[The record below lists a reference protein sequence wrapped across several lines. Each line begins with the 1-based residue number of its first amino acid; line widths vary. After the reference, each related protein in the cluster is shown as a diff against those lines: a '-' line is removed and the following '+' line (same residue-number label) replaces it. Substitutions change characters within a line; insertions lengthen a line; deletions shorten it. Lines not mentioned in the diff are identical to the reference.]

1 MFGKQQSTSFLCAK
15 IDSNDKPM
23 KCLEFF
29 AGIGG
34 FHYALKEIG
43 LQVIIRALDINTV
56 TNAIYKHNFPNTEIQ
71 QCNIEKLRTDYY
83 DDYNADIWTLSPPCQ
98 PFTKKGLRK
107 DLADRRCIALKSICN
122 VLKTMKHRPRYII
135 VENVCGFETSEAH
148 QMLKDTLMNLCYSFE
163 EYIISPTE
171 IGIPN
176 SRPRYYLLANLTS
189 HCITVPATSKI
200 IEIWPTDNGTIFR
213 RKAIG
218 EYLCDKANEDI
229 SLAILP
235 EKVER
240 FGNVMSFVIP
250 DSLHS
255 SCFTKSYYRYIA
267 GTGPIL
273 LQFSNIIQDREL
285 SSEQL
290 RNFALHDNCKNLMH
304 CQIRYFSWREIANLL
319 GFPRTFEKPPNISTK
334 QMYHALG
341 NSISVS
347 GVALLIQHLLK
358 I

>member
-189 HCITVPATSKI
+189 
-200 IEIWPTDNGTIFR
+200 
-213 RKAIG
+213 